1 VQSNT
6 LGAKPSRTLLRLQAQ
21 LRSSVGKA
29 IEDFGMIAEGDRVM
43 VCLSGGKDSYT
54 LLDILMSLQRSAPV
68 SFELIAVNLDQK
80 QPGFPEHI
88 LPEYLDRLGV
98 PYRIIQQDTYSVV
111 KRVIP
116 EGRTMCGLCSRL
128 RRGALYR
135 FAAENGIT
143 KIALGHHR
151 DDIVETLFLNLF
163 FGGRLKAMAPKLLSD
178 DGRQIVIRPLAYVPE
193 RDIARYARGRQFPII
208 PCKLCGSQEN
218 MQRVAVKKMLAE
230 WERDFPGRTESIFSA
245 LRHVEVEALAD
256 PRHFDFTGLE
266 AERATHTADR
276 VPDPAAP
283 SFAASAGF
291 DPSAAA
297 SAEPNPTASSRV
309 ASATPAARTDPL
321 AVDKPDSSAAPLAAN
336 TRPATGVGLI
346 ATAEPSASPAPGVT
360 AMTESEE
367 LALESRF
374 DTTPALA

>member
-1 VQSNT
+1 MELTDNR
-6 LGAKPSRTLLRLQAQ
+6 PSRTLLRLQAQ

-29 IEDFGMIAEGDRVM
+29 IGDYGMIADGDKVM

-54 LLDILMSLQRSAPV
+54 LLDILISLQRSAPV
-68 SFELIAVNLDQK
+68 SFELFAVNLDQK

-88 LPEYLDRLGV
+88 LPAYLEQLKV
-98 PYRIIQQDTYSVV
+98 PYKIIQQDTYSVV

-135 FAAENGIT
+135 FAAENGFN

-178 DGRQIVIRPLAYVPE
+178 DKRQIVIRPLAYVAE
-193 RDIARYARGRQFPII
+193 REISRYARGRGFPII

-230 WERDFPGRTESIFSA
+230 WEREFPGRTESIFSA
-245 LRHVEVEALAD
+245 LRHVEVDHLAD
-256 PRHFDFTGLE
+256 PRRFDFAGL
-266 AERATHTADR
+266 DMQR
-276 VPDPAAP
+276 V
-283 SFAASAGF
+283 
-291 DPSAAA
+291 
-297 SAEPNPTASSRV
+297 
-309 ASATPAARTDPL
+309 TPMTD
-321 AVDKPDSSAAPLAAN
+321 
-336 TRPATGVGLI
+336 
-346 ATAEPSASPAPGVT
+346 
-360 AMTESEE
+360 SEE
-367 LALESRF
+367 AALEDRF
-374 DTTPALA
+374 EVEPALA